1 MAQNHRQNHRH
12 TDGHGDS
19 MTNSAQWG
27 RVGENHFFQKPN
39 LKAKIVTLLN
49 IEPNYVF
56 MLEIKT
62 MLNHLQGHMALAVRF
77 NMGIYWSK
85 LDQNVCELEVLMLT

>member
-27 RVGENHFFQKPN
+27 RVGEK
-39 LKAKIVTLLN
+39 LS
-49 IEPNYVF
+49 
-56 MLEIKT
+56 EILSPMT
-62 MLNHLQGHMALAVRF
+62 RALARMINCQIESDTSQLSQIIVRQSEF
-77 NMGIYWSK
+77 KSCFECKKNK
-85 LDQNVCELEVLMLT
+85 